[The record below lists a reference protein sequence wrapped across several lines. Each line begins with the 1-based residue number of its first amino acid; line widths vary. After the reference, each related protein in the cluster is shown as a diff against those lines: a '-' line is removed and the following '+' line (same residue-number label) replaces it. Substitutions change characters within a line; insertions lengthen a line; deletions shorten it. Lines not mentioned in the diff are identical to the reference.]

1 MCPKPVL
8 SVVSPCYGA
17 PELVAPLVDRLVAA
31 LAPVTPDFEILL
43 VNDACPR
50 GSWAEIEKACAREPR
65 VIGLNLS
72 RNFGQHYAITAGLD
86 HARGEWTVVM
96 DCDLQDQPEEIP
108 KLLARAREGFEVVFA
123 RRAER
128 QDSLLKTLPGDV
140 FGWLMTWLTGV
151 KGDRAIANFSLIA
164 RPVVQAFRQFRE
176 RDRAYAMIV
185 HQLGFRRAYV
195 DVAHA
200 ARPSGRSAYTLRKLV
215 DFAIQN
221 IVAAST
227 RPLRLSIRLGLTIA
241 AASVAFAVFLVARY
255 FLHGIGVPG
264 WTSLA
269 VLISFFFGLLFMQLG
284 VIGLY
289 LGKTFDEVKRRPLYL
304 VAHTLNAPPPPGAT
318 EHADQRARL
327 L

>member
-1 MCPKPVL
+1 MPPPVF

-31 LAPVTPDFEILL
+31 LSSLSPNFEIVL

-65 VIGLNLS
+65 VVGINLS

-86 HARGEWTVVM
+86 HARGDWVVVM

-108 KLLARAREGFEVVFA
+108 KLHAKAREGFDIVFG
-123 RRAER
+123 RRVDR
-128 QDSLLKTLPGDV
+128 KDSLLKTLPGDA
-140 FGWLMTWLTGV
+140 FAWLMAWLTGV
-151 KGDRAIANFSLIA
+151 KGDRTIGNFSLIA
-164 RPVVQAFRQFRE
+164 RPVVEACRQLRE
-176 RDRAYAMIV
+176 RDRAYAMVV
-185 HQLGFRRAYV
+185 HLVGFRRAYV
-195 DVAHA
+195 DIDHA
-200 ARPSGRSAYTLRKLV
+200 ARPSGKSSYTFRKLL

-227 RPLRLSIRLGLTIA
+227 RPLRLSIRLGFYIA
-241 AASVAFAVFLVARY
+241 LASLALVILLVTRFLVQ
-255 FLHGIGVPG
+255 GVAVAG

-269 VLISFFFGLLFMQLG
+269 VLISFLFGLLFMQLG

-289 LGKTFDEVKRRPLYL
+289 LGKTFDEVKKRPLYF
-304 VAHTLNAPPPPGAT
+304 VAEILNRPPSFPTAP
-318 EHADQRARL
+318 D
-327 L
+327 